1 MNKTINYCIMY
12 SILRIINEENIFYD
26 KDNPGKPTPIV
37 MKHLD
42 DLVKLCP
49 NAPIDYII
57 KFEGK
62 DDNKRIFLQ
71 KKSVK
76 DVIRNYY
83 EKYIVGRSTMPP
95 LPPWETLASLDVP
108 PSPLNNILSK
118 RKNRKQT
125 RKQRKSRKE
134 TRKQRVN
141 YIKKNHT

>member
-1 MNKTINYCIMY
+1 MNRTVNYCIMY

-26 KDNPGKPTPIV
+26 KENPGKPMPIV
-37 MKHLD
+37 TKHLD

-49 NAPIDYII
+49 KAPTDYII

-62 DDNKRIFLQ
+62 DDNKRKFLQ
-71 KKSVK
+71 LDAVK

-83 EKYIVGRSTMPP
+83 EKYIVGSATMPP
-95 LPPWETLASLDVP
+95 LPSWESLAPLDVP

-134 TRKQRVN
+134 TRKQIRR
-141 YIKKNHT
+141 K